1 MEGVVLVEQLRRAS
15 RMRACDKARKV
26 ASEDAEMRVW
36 GLKSGQIWLSPGV
49 CKNSGGEKKGNVEPD
64 GVLFGMSG

>member
-1 MEGVVLVEQLRRAS
+1 
-15 RMRACDKARKV
+15 MRACDKARKV